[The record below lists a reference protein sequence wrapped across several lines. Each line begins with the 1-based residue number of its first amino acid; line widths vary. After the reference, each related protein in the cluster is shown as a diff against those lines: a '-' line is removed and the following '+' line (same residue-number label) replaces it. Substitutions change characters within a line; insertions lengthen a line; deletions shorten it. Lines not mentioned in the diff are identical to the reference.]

1 MHLTNH
7 SFAFTV
13 GAVLAFAV
21 HVDLPVLD
29 LAVVGW
35 ILMLVALAS
44 TLLEV
49 VGRRTRTR
57 APGTG
62 SGPQPGPARTST
74 AARVSPSVAP
84 WDTRAFH
91 AVARP
96 AGES

>member
-21 HVDLPVLD
+21 HVDLAVVD
-29 LAVVGW
+29 LTAVGW
-35 ILMLVALAS
+35 ILMLVALVS

-49 VGRRTRTR
+49 VGRSVRTR
-57 APGTG
+57 ALRAG
-62 SGPQPGPARTST
+62 SGPQPVPARALSP
-74 AARVSPSVAP
+74 ARVPPPVAS
-84 WDTRAFH
+84 WDTRAFR
-91 AVARP
+91 AVPRP